1 MILLMSSELLEFEIQ
16 INISSIRER
25 FELLSINFKD
35 NIDILLL
42 TKTKMDQNF
51 PDPQFAI
58 DGYSRP
64 FRFDRNQQGGDILV
78 FSREDIL
85 PHSLN
90 LQIDNECLTFEMNL
104 RKKRL
109 KKRLLCCSY
118 NPNKI
123 LISKHLHEFT
133 QRVINPLSQK

>member
-1 MILLMSSELLEFEIQ
+1 MILLMSSDLSEFEIQ

-51 PDPQFAI
+51 PDSQFAI

-64 FRFDRNQQGGDILV
+64 LRLI
-78 FSREDIL
+78 
-85 PHSLN
+85 
-90 LQIDNECLTFEMNL
+90 NE
-104 RKKRL
+104 L
-109 KKRLLCCSY
+109 KETKTATLLSIQ
-118 NPNKI
+118 PK
-123 LISKHLHEFT
+123 
-133 QRVINPLSQK
+133 